1 MKRSAIV
8 IMAAVI
14 VISLYFC
21 GPARAGGVLGIAL
34 TGGMNV
40 TNVYGDNA
48 GPTDSKIGFLGGM
61 SFSYMFT
68 ERLGVQIEALF
79 HRKGY
84 KQNLLGIDLTW
95 TLDYAEIPVLLKI
108 AFPMESSLSLSF
120 FSGPVLAFNIKSE
133 LKAEDGGEEI
143 TEDVRDATSPLDLGS
158 VVGVNLGIDAGSAII
173 ILDARY
179 TLGLMTVDDAGEA
192 SVKNNSFSFMVG
204 VAFPLGG
211 AE

>member
-1 MKRSAIV
+1 MKRSAIA

-21 GPARAGGVLGIAL
+21 GPARAGGMLGIAL

-48 GPTDSKIGFLGGM
+48 GSTDSKIGFLGGM

-84 KQNLLGIDLTW
+84 KQNLPGIELTR
-95 TLDYAEIPVLLKI
+95 TLDYVEIPTLLKI
-108 AFPMESSLSLSF
+108 VFPMESSLSPSF
-120 FSGPVLAFNIKSE
+120 FSGPALAFNIRSE
-133 LKAEDGGEEI
+133 LKTEDGGEEI
-143 TEDVRDATSPLDLGS
+143 TEDVIDVTSPMDLGF

-179 TLGLMTVDDAGEA
+179 TLGLMTIDDVGET
-192 SVKNNSFSFMVG
+192 SVRNNSFSFMVG
-204 VAFPLGG
+204 VAFPLGE